1 MSAGSTTAVT
11 DVADLIAAEA
21 SKPVPGDVSAVAET
35 VRGRFG
41 SSVAAILAYGSCLR
55 DVATDESL
63 IDLYVLLRDERAIS
77 PNIVSRL
84 ACLLLPPNVYYA
96 ESNVG
101 GRTLRAKYAV
111 MTLGGFSE
119 RMQRSSL
126 TPYFWARFAQPC
138 RVLYSADEACRS
150 TVFEALVNA
159 ARTMF
164 ARCLDIARPGDDVM
178 SLFERGLKAS
188 YAAELRAER
197 ADRPGS
203 IMQTNR
209 AYYQE
214 LANRI
219 LGPGFRIQSPGRGG
233 WGLRIFIGK
242 CLSITRLL
250 KAGFTFDGGAD
261 YVAWKVARH
270 SGEPITLT
278 PWQRRH
284 PILMAITLLPKLLRK
299 GAVR

>member
-1 MSAGSTTAVT
+1 MSAGSTRGVT
-11 DVADLIAAEA
+11 DVTDLIAAEA
-21 SKPVPGDVSAVAET
+21 SKPVPGDVRAVAET
-35 VRGRFG
+35 VRSRFG

-77 PNIVSRL
+77 PNLVSRL

-96 ESNVG
+96 ESTVG
-101 GRTLRAKYAV
+101 GRTLRTKYAV

-119 RMQRSSL
+119 SMNRSSL

-164 ARCLDIARPGDDVM
+164 ARCLDIARPGDDVL

-197 ADRPGS
+197 ADRPHS

-209 AYYQE
+209 VYYQE

-219 LGPGFRIQSPGRGG
+219 LGPGFRIQNAGRGG

-284 PILMAITLLPKLLRK
+284 PILMAIPLLPKLLRK